1 MLDRRWSTD
10 EIDLAAAR
18 LEKADEACESLRS
31 EIKQQIMQHGFRQKC
46 IRGRLFEIF
55 LSTAGVVKVF
65 PYENET

>member
-1 MLDRRWSTD
+1 MLERRWSQH

-18 LEKADEACESLRS
+18 LEKREEALDSLRS

-55 LSTAGVVKVF
+55 LSAAGVVKVF